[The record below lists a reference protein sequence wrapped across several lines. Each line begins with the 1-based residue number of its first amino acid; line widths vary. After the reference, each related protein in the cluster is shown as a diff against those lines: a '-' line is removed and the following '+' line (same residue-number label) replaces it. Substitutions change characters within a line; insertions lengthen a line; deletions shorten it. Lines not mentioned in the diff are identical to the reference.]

1 MKTVN
6 DIAPIR
12 GAAAKILGSG
22 MNVTPK
28 RDRFIGPVVVL
39 AVAAFAILLVLSR

>member
-28 RDRFIGPVVVL
+28 RDRSMGPVFVL
-39 AVAAFAILLVLSR
+39 AVVGIALLVLLS

>member
-28 RDRFIGPVVVL
+28 RDRFIWPVVVL
-39 AVAAFAILLVLSR
+39 AVVGIALLVLLS